1 MLDVSEMINSLR
13 FVKGLESPLKL
24 KLNEEFDGFK
34 ENISS
39 RETLLKLFNKKVRD
53 ELVEIKSMHIVL
65 IVEKLLRS
73 L

>member
-65 IVEKLLRS
+65 IVEKPLRS